1 MLNPHTFSGEPENV
15 FIVGTVNMDDTTHQF
30 SRKVIDRAM
39 TIEMNGGNLAD
50 IFSDKDE
57 LVYAEQPFTM
67 DNLQAKYVSA
77 KEVLTLCSTVKDNED
92 IRNYIKGNGKE
103 GLPQRLEEINKVL
116 NGTPFTVSYRVMNEL
131 TIYLAVLLD
140 QAEEKGEE
148 VTLDSFKGY
157 VETAIDKIL
166 LMKILPRVE
175 GDDEMFHISDKER
188 NANELSDQAE
198 DGHEFTKLDWLKQIV
213 PQHND
218 NSKNEYMAVDKLAEM
233 IERLNRQ
240 SFTRFWP

>member
-1 MLNPHTFSGEPENV
+1 
-15 FIVGTVNMDDTTHQF
+15 
-30 SRKVIDRAM
+30 
-39 TIEMNGGNLAD
+39 
-50 IFSDKDE
+50 
-57 LVYAEQPFTM
+57 
-67 DNLQAKYVSA
+67 
-77 KEVLTLCSTVKDNED
+77 
-92 IRNYIKGNGKE
+92 
-103 GLPQRLEEINKVL
+103 
-116 NGTPFTVSYRVMNEL
+116 MNEL

-140 QAEEKGEE
+140 QANEDGKEI
-148 VTLDSFKGY
+148 TFDIFKQY

-188 NANELSDQAE
+188 NANKLSDQAE
-198 DGHEFTKLDWLKQIV
+198 DGHEFTKLNWLREIA

-218 NSKNEYMAVDKLAEM
+218 ENKDEYMAVDKLSEM